1 MFPRPAEH
9 CRGLAGDIAS
19 FFTVPMAMLIHLNR
33 KEAAFPPHCESR
45 RFPCRF
51 IDDQKNKEIAARPE

>member
-1 MFPRPAEH
+1 MFPLPAER

-33 KEAAFPPHCESR
+33 KEVASPLTAKAGGFHAVLSMMYC
-45 RFPCRF
+45 CRE
-51 IDDQKNKEIAARPE
+51 KSL